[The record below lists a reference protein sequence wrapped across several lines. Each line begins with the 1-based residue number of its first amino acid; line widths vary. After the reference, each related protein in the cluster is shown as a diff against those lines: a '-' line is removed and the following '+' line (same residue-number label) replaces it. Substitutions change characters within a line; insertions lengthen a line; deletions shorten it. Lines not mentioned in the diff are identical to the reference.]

1 MAVAFALAAAGLAL
15 NVTDAIE
22 RIPDPW
28 LENLPPRF
36 WQDTHMAEAL
46 YLFGEF
52 PATAN
57 EIVRWRD
64 EAGVVR
70 NRERHRHFEVTVAE
84 AGIRP
89 WQFWRV
95 VRENRF
101 RRPAERTLVTRYDDS
116 GRPVLL
122 GLAFRLRRGI
132 APFLFFWLAP
142 LMALPVLAWTAVEL
156 TRAHAPAAAIGLL
169 LLFGAWPFL
178 ADALALAYSPAGFSV
193 LTLVAT
199 IPLAVY
205 AGLHPAPRRG
215 GLLLRAGVTGIL
227 LGACVLARGGA
238 LLATGGVLL
247 ALIAGALRMEADRG
261 RAARRATVAVGCLLL
276 AAPYVI
282 ARSAVGALV
291 RRTAAA
297 YRATSVPPQRHAF
310 WFGMWSGLGDFD
322 RSHGYQWLDSAASAA
337 AVAAGG
343 TPLRSY
349 GYDPVNEPIY
359 RRLVLGDI
367 SSDPFW
373 YAGIL
378 VRRLGATVAERKLW
392 PWPPLSGRSMAEP
405 VHPGEGAIDAYYSL
419 ATPPDRF
426 GVAGHHVEIP
436 IPLLVS
442 PALAV
447 LLLAARRPGRERGA
461 ALVLAALAVAALPLP
476 VLVTTASAIE
486 TEAFA
491 IVYVTAAALAVEV
504 LRSRLQGQAGAAQ
517 AR

>member
-1 MAVAFALAAAGLAL
+1 VAAGFALATAGLAL

-22 RIPDPW
+22 RVPKPR

-36 WQDTHMAEAL
+36 WEDTHMAEAL

-57 EIVRWRD
+57 KIVRWSD

-70 NRERHRHFEVTVAE
+70 NRERHRHLAVTLE
-84 AGIRP
+84 ESGIRP

-116 GRPVLL
+116 GRPMLL

-142 LMALPVLAWTAVEL
+142 LMALPILAWTAAEL
-156 TRAHAPAAAIGLL
+156 TRAGAPAAAIALL

-193 LTLVAT
+193 LTLIAT

-205 AGLHPAPRRG
+205 AGLHPAPRRR
-215 GLLLRAGVTGIL
+215 GLLLRAGATGIPL
-227 LGACVLARGGA
+227 AACVLARGGA
-238 LLATGGVLL
+238 LLAAGGVLL
-247 ALIAGALRMEADRG
+247 ALIAGAARMESDRG
-261 RAARRATVAVGCLLL
+261 RAARLATIAAGCVLL
-276 AAPYVI
+276 AAPYVL
-282 ARSAVGALV
+282 ARSAVDALI

-297 YRATSVPPQRHAF
+297 YGATSVPPQRHAF

-349 GYDPVNEPIY
+349 GYDPANEPIY

-367 SSDPFW
+367 SGDPFW

-378 VRRLGATVAERKLW
+378 VRRLAATVAERKLW
-392 PWPPLSGRSMAEP
+392 PWPPLSGRSIAEP

-426 GVAGHHVEIP
+426 GVAGHQVEIP
-436 IPLLVS
+436 IPLLVA

-447 LLLAARRPGRERGA
+447 LVLAARRRGRSSGA
-461 ALVLAALAVAALPLP
+461 AVVLAALAVAALPLP

-486 TEAFA
+486 TEAFV
-491 IVYVTAAALAVEV
+491 IVYVTAAALAVEA
-504 LRSRLQGQAGAAQ
+504 LRPTPQGHDGVAQ
-517 AR
+517 GR